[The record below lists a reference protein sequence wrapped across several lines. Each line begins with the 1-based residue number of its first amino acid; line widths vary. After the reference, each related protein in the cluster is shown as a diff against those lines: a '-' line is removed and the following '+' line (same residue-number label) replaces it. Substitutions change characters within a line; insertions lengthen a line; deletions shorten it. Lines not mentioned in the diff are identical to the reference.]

1 MLRVCSVP
9 VSDPSQSYSFKLDLQ
24 KKQITVLNVPS
35 FNPQRQTAGTIVS
48 SKTFTFDAAF
58 GPESTQVSANALLFL
73 SYDGKLICLLSG
85 AHLSH
90 NIQTS
95 ATLSDLV
102 T

>member
-24 KKQITVLNVPS
+24 KKQITVLNVPT
-35 FNPQRQTAGTIVS
+35 FNPQRQTAGNTVS

-58 GPESTQVSANALLFL
+58 GPDSTQVRDTALLFL
-73 SYDGKLICLLSG
+73 SYDVKTDLSLSG